1 MAVKNENPFELP
13 PEELPGPIPGEGG
26 VRINGR
32 LVSNDDIFEMLSAIM
47 IGTQGVPEGT
57 SAEVLRQLEGS
68 SISTEQQLEAAVRQV
83 VTEAYEEAQSIVDT
97 MVNDPEALADME
109 DPGLLVTTVLESG
122 AMQFAGATPTTP
134 ITTTGGGELVI
145 RGGAGVTV
153 DIKQVVDAGGRVFGE
168 NGILDAIK
176 GYIPGIS
183 LPNWMPT
190 AGVIFLPTV
199 GEVVDQIST
208 IIADTEITGAIE
220 EGDIGEILNDIGT
233 IIVGAGGEVVGEV
246 QEQINKI
253 IGQIQGAVADPTQA
267 GTIIGGV
274 LAGSFPSGIPDWLGG
289 ILAENVGSAVYG
301 AARNVLVNSGTAT
314 EEQLP
319 LTQETPEQDPALM
332 FTHRGDN
339 YFVNSESNEY
349 FQLEEDAELEFDVD
363 GLYSRADLEET
374 GLETLESGTY
384 QSLLDEYSFYA
395 LTEDIYQYPI
405 KELVRRFEEEGGI
418 IPGDFELMDD
428 ESQYDFFINEF
439 FDPTP
444 IRQAPIPT
452 DDPDPDP
459 DPDPNEDD
467 DEDTTTTGDEDE
479 DTTTTGDDADETV
492 GFTEEEQS
500 LIRGLFADIIGD
512 ASLATTADIATG
524 VTQVLI
530 DSGIIDAEGN
540 VIRPDLQESIVTALT
555 SVGILNEDGQFIQ
568 QAIPNIQTEVLAALT
583 TAGILDE
590 EGNVIR
596 QEAVDVEG
604 GVLSALQTLGIVN
617 ADGQVSLDVSDSVLL
632 TLQNAGIVDADGNV
646 IEQDV
651 SGQFLTTLQGIGL
664 VDAEGNLIQQ
674 EAPDIEGGVISALQT
689 IGLVDADGQLA
700 LDVSGDVLSLLQ
712 NAGIV
717 DADGNVIEQDLTD
730 QFVTTLQEAG
740 VIDEEGA
747 SLLATSEDLSSL
759 RDELIASG
767 VIGEDVTVASQA
779 DLDNLVTALTESG
792 LLGEDAIF
800 ATTGD
805 ISGLR
810 DDLVAAGLIGE
821 GADVATATDL
831 ANLRAELAAAGLI
844 GEDAIDFNE
853 TVRTAL
859 SEFGFTQDQ
868 LDQIA
873 GAIDIP
879 AGLSGEDVA
888 QLFTDADLSTAT
900 NVTDAVTAITDA
912 IDALDVDTTVR
923 TALSEFAFT
932 DDQLDQ
938 ISGAIDIPDNLS
950 GEQITQLFT
959 DADLATA
966 TNVTDAVNAIN
977 LSLSNLGFATPDNVR
992 DILSNYAFSEAQINQ
1007 IVNAMPAGLQL
1018 TDIGTLVD
1026 TALTG
1031 VATSEGLETATTTI
1045 TDAIS
1050 GLNFATDAGVRTA
1063 LTEFNFTESQL
1074 NQISALM
1081 PDTLTQNELTLALN
1095 ASLENVPTNASMDE
1109 AFLSIT
1115 NSLATGF
1122 DAITGEDGVLERQT
1136 VMLDAITGL
1145 GEGQQD
1151 LLRGQED
1158 ILTGV
1163 GEESQRL
1170 EDIIMSSTGL
1180 LAAIGAGGLG
1190 GGAPARPRAQPYKG
1204 YLEKLEYAPGMVEA
1218 LKPQQQVDYNKEV
1231 DRLLTM
1237 GMGGKKPGMLV

>member
-1 MAVKNENPFELP
+1 MAERGWFKNSEFSPDQWMELLNNYLRVYYEDQDSDDMDRVYRSQEAQALTRLFNDYANGEATVDDLVAFEIDFL
-13 PEELPGPIPGEGG
+13 
-26 VRINGR
+26 
-32 LVSNDDIFEMLSAIM
+32 SDID
-47 IGTQGVPEGT
+47 G
-57 SAEVLRQLEGS
+57 
-68 SISTEQQLEAAVRQV
+68 
-83 VTEAYEEAQSIVDT
+83 VTEWWDQTVSIAEADRIIETLETNPAELTNIPAPTGTKTSEYVE
-97 MVNDPEALADME
+97 NGAL
-109 DPGLLVTTVLESG
+109 T
-122 AMQFAGATPTTP
+122 FAGSTPTTP
-134 ITTTGGGELVI
+134 IATVGNNQVVL

-153 DIKQVVDAGGRVFGE
+153 DIKQVIDAGGRVFGE
-168 NGILDAIK
+168 GGILNAVVP
-176 GYIPGIS
+176 YIPGIS
-183 LPNWMPT
+183 LPSWMPT
-190 AGVIFLPTV
+190 AGVIFLPSV
-199 GEVVDQIST
+199 GEAIDKIST
-208 IIADTEITGAIE
+208 IITNTDISGAIE
-220 EGDIGEILNDIGT
+220 EGDFGEILNDIGT
-233 IIVGAGGEVVGEV
+233 IIVGAGGELVSEV
-246 QEQINKI
+246 EGQINKI
-253 IGQIQGAVADPTQA
+253 LGQIQGAVADPTQA

-289 ILAENVGSAVYG
+289 ILAENIGGAVYG
-301 AARNVLVNSGTAT
+301 AARNVLVNAGAAT

-339 YFVNSESNEY
+339 YFVNSEENEY

-384 QSLLDEYSFYA
+384 QSLLDDYSFYA

-405 KELVRRFEEEGGI
+405 KELVKRFEEEGGI

-467 DEDTTTTGDEDE
+467 DE

-540 VIRPDLQESIVTALT
+540 VIRPDLQGSIITALT

-717 DADGNVIEQDLTD
+717 DAEGNVIEQDLTD

-844 GEDAIDFNE
+844 GEDAIDFDE
-853 TVRTAL
+853 TLRTAL

-923 TALSEFAFT
+923 TALSEFEFT

-992 DILSNYAFSEAQINQ
+992 DILSDYAFSEAQINQ